1 MTASCAT
8 SRKSSIS
15 RLHAIETGTGPLAL
29 CLHGITA
36 NAYVFEPLM
45 TALAARFRVMSLD
58 QRGHG
63 RSPKPARGY
72 ASLDYANDLQDVLT
86 EKALLIGHSLGARN
100 ALVAGLRFPGRV
112 AAVVAIDFTPYIE
125 PEVFDALEE
134 RVAGGDQN
142 FASMKGIQTYLAG
155 RYPQLPAH
163 AVARRA
169 QYGYKNV
176 DGKWRPLAVP
186 QAMRETCMGLRE
198 DLTGVLTN
206 IRVPVLL
213 MRGADSRL
221 VSREAWAKTRALRP
235 DLPAVEIAGADHYVP
250 EERPHEVAAAV
261 REFWDSIARGKA

>member
-1 MTASCAT
+1 MCLNCSALVPELVGFAPSVHARDGCSATGLMLRGLIYLVFFFQAEDGIRDKLVTGVQTCALP
-8 SRKSSIS
+8 I
-15 RLHAIETGTGPLAL
+15 
-29 CLHGITA
+29 
-36 NAYVFEPLM
+36 Y
-45 TALAARFRVMSLD
+45 
-58 QRGHG
+58 
-63 RSPKPARGY
+63 
-72 ASLDYANDLQDVLT
+72 DLQVVLN

-134 RVAGGDQN
+134 RVAGGEQN

-155 RYPQLPAH
+155 RYPRLPAD

-169 QYGYKNV
+169 QYGYENV

-198 DLTGVLTN
+198 DLTDVLKN

-213 MRGADSRL
+213 MRGVDSRL

-250 EERPHEVAAAV
+250 EERPREVAAAGQ
-261 REFWDSIARGKA
+261 EFWGSIARRKA